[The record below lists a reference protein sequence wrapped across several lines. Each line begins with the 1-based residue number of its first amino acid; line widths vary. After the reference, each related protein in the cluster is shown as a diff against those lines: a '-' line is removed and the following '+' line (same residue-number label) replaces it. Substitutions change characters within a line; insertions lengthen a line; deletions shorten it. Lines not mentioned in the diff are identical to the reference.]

1 MWIWTGQSNCL
12 ETRFCHLHVASSHS
26 ASFSGL
32 TLLYLPA
39 RNEIIRTV
47 DEKLTSLLHLPVA
60 LSDGCHSNHYATEQ
74 TQWVKD
80 GFECGSLRS
89 QPGYDST
96 DRPTRA
102 AVHRLRNVNSHI
114 HGMPGSYRF
123 QVEVEITEVMSLF
136 IP

>member
-102 AVHRLRNVNSHI
+102 AVHSLRNVNSHI
-114 HGMPGSYRF
+114 RGMPGSYRF